1 MPTVIIVDNSLSM
14 GRLVGKKEKDYRPQT
29 PKSPQETITIDDDVE
44 IRHLAIKGLSFL
56 LDQIETNCRLEHV
69 ALLQF
74 SSLCE
79 LTVPF
84 TRDID
89 QVRSKLST
97 ISCQDKSLLEVGLQ
111 AVAGLIME
119 EWGAS
124 VTVNLIIV
132 TDGSLGHG
140 PHSLQNLVNV
150 GPVELKTP
158 LSFPCAIS
166 VVCMAD
172 KTLNRELKKV
182 KTVYETLFSKLGVPT
197 ELGSFHQIEGTLNLK
212 TTEQVFKEVADV
224 HYKQWCG
231 RLQLGV
237 DMDAKVQL
245 CPPPKNFSK
254 VRDFEVVKREL
265 SDTLAVKG
273 FLALSDI
280 SSPPVYSRHLVLPTN
295 PGKDSKDD
303 DAKTPNLC
311 VFLHG
316 ALKVENM
323 CCVVEVGDE
332 WYGVLYS
339 WSDNK
344 KKSSLMLSLFE
355 PGLDSVPWMGSLD
368 RLGPASGLNETTQ
381 SPFPVRSERKPSYS
395 SGPVVWIKQSGI
407 QSDIQKVLRHARKLP
422 EKTTQFYKELNR
434 LKKAAVC
441 LGFYE
446 LLEGVAQICERECG
460 LLPANVSP
468 DCAIQLTYVAQ
479 ILRSPECY
487 NVKHIVQP
495 KLTHFN
501 QGKI

>member
-14 GRLVGKKEKDYRPQT
+14 GRLVGKKEKENRPLT
-29 PKSPQETITIDDDVE
+29 PKSPQETITIEDDIE
-44 IRHLAIKGLSFL
+44 LRHLAIQGISYL

-79 LTVPF
+79 LSVPF
-84 TRDID
+84 TRDMD
-89 QVRSKLST
+89 QVRSKLSS

-111 AVAGLIME
+111 GVCGLIMD

-124 VTVNLIIV
+124 VPVSLVIV

-140 PHSLQNLVNV
+140 LHSLRHLISV
-150 GPVELKTP
+150 GPAELKLP
-158 LSFPCAIS
+158 LPFPCTVS
-166 VVCMAD
+166 VVCLAD
-172 KTLNRELKKV
+172 KMINKELKRS
-182 KTVYETLFSKLGVPT
+182 KTDYETLFTKLGVPS
-197 ELGSFHQIEGTLNLK
+197 EMGSFHQIDGVLNNK
-212 TTEQVFKEVADV
+212 STEAVFKEVADL

-231 RLQLGV
+231 RLQLGAE
-237 DMDAKVQL
+237 MGATVQL
-245 CPPPKNFSK
+245 CPPPKNFLK

-265 SDTLAVKG
+265 SDTLVVKG
-273 FLALSDI
+273 YLALSDI
-280 SSPPVYSRHLVLPTN
+280 SSPPVYSRHLVLPAS

-303 DAKTPNLC
+303 DSKTPNLC

-323 CCVVEVGDE
+323 CCLVEVGEE

-355 PGLDSVPWMGSLD
+355 PGLDSVPWMGNLD

-381 SPFPVRSERKPSYS
+381 SPFPVRSDKKPSYS

-422 EKTTQFYKELNR
+422 EKTAQFYKELNR
-434 LKKAAVC
+434 LKRAAVC
-441 LGFYE
+441 MGFYE

-479 ILRSPECY
+479 VLRSPECY
-487 NVKHIVQP
+487 NVKHVIQP

-501 QGKI
+501 QAKI